1 MNERERPRT
10 DTAGPAGGGTGT
22 PDGQNVER
30 IRRAGEE
37 FYAAADAAIKSALST
52 NHATFLANSRQE
64 GGQ

>member
-10 DTAGPAGGGTGT
+10 DAAGPAGNGAGPT
-22 PDGQNVER
+22 DGQNLER

-37 FYAAADAAIKSALST
+37 FYAAADAAIRSALST